1 MNKVYLT
8 GTVADPPLGR
18 TQENGLAHVSFPL
31 CVSHKT
37 KQGLVKRELYNVQA
51 WNGVA
56 QWARAN
62 LRQGQRVM
70 LQGYLTQH
78 SVRQAD
84 GGTRQVVEVTAE
96 EFFPAS
102 LPRPVTN
109 IQIDVGVS
117 AISPED
123 PENKTEAAPTV
134 AEQAS

>member
-1 MNKVYLT
+1 MT
-8 GTVADPPLGR
+8 GIIADPPVGR
-18 TQENGLAHVSFPL
+18 NQENENGLAHVSFPL

-51 WNGVA
+51 WNDVA

-70 LQGYLTQH
+70 LQGYLTQR

-109 IQIDVGVS
+109 IQIDLGVS